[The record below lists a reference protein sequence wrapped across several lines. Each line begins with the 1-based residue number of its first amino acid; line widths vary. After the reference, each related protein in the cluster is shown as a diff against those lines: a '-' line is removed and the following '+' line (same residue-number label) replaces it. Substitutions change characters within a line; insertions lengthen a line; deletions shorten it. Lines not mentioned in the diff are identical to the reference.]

1 MEQKEETT
9 MPTLTV
15 HKLFDVILDR
25 LNKNSFGVTFDG
37 NFTFKFW
44 QQPSGKYQ
52 DFHILSVNEEILE
65 FDATRVVP
73 FVDISAVEIPFN
85 ERNRR
90 QDYEVEYYL
99 ALRIEDKVNIAN
111 ERIIEF
117 DTNDDK
123 YKALLET
130 YEYFKTN
137 LTHTTDTMRVG
148 FKVREPQKV
157 NIFKYNKHYYQLFA
171 LVFNVTKVEFGRF
184 GNEMQLY
191 MRKFGDVDW
200 ELLDTTD
207 TTVIMGKTEH
217 ERNFT
222 TELDRKISIT
232 SRNQEL
238 RVTINYTETPIDN
251 LILQETMIAGDSI
264 SDNAIP
270 FEFRA
275 LQTNSFDISRKVYIT
290 AGTVQYIN
298 NVPET
303 ITFSIKQGV

>member
-1 MEQKEETT
+1 MEEKEVIT

-15 HKLFDVILDR
+15 HELFDVILDR
-25 LNKNSFGVTFDG
+25 LNQNTFGVVFDG
-37 NFTFKFW
+37 NFVFKFW
-44 QQPSGKYQ
+44 QQPSTKIQ
-52 DFHILSVNEEILE
+52 DFHILSTNPEILE
-65 FDATRVVP
+65 FDATSVVP

-99 ALRIEDKVNIAN
+99 ALRIEDKTNIAGKN
-111 ERIIEF
+111 IIEF
-117 DTNDDK
+117 DTEDVK

-137 LTHTTDTMRVG
+137 LTYTGENIRIG
-148 FKVREPQKV
+148 FKIREPQKV
-157 NIFKYNKHYYQLFA
+157 NVFKYNAHYYQLFA
-171 LVFNVTKVEFGRF
+171 MTFNITKVEFGRF

-191 MRKFGDVDW
+191 MRKFGDVNW

-207 TTVIMGKTEH
+207 TTVIMGKTER
-217 ERNFT
+217 ERTLT

-232 SRNQEL
+232 SRNQEY

-251 LILQETMIAGDSI
+251 LILQETMIVGDSI
-264 SDNAIP
+264 TNNAIP
-270 FEFRA
+270 FEVKA
-275 LQTNSFDISRKVYIT
+275 VQTNSFDITRKVYIT
-290 AGTVQYIN
+290 AGTIQYIN

-303 ITFSIKQGV
+303 ITFTIKQGV